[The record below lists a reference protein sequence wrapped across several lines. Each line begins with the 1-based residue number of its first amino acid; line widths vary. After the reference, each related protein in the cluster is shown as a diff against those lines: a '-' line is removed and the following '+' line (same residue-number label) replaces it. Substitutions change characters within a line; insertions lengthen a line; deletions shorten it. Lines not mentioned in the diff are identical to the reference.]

1 VPLIV
6 QRETSMMMCGRWRW
20 RHDSSTP
27 RLHPLCGLPCGALA
41 IYASAH
47 DSLALVT
54 TEDDRSKG
62 GGWQKLIQLAVS
74 VIAVGLIARHVDLRE
89 SARVIAS
96 ARVGYVVLALLL
108 YVVGQVLSAYRW
120 RLIGLSVGLVD
131 SFAGYVR
138 YYFIGMFFM
147 FFGPSTLGGDLV
159 RSLYLAE
166 HTGSRARAFNSVLF
180 DRLNGLVV
188 LVAIGAGAF
197 LLFPGY
203 DLPRPL
209 FYATVAFGSGI
220 FLAWW
225 LAPTLVRLVFPA
237 DHRVRRFVEKDL
249 GPFWRNRAML
259 ISASAV
265 SFVFHFLQ
273 IATQFIVARALNL
286 DVPFSYI
293 CVFHPLVS
301 ALSSIPIT
309 LSGIGLREGG
319 YLWFLHR
326 IGIAQANAIAY
337 GVLWFVVL
345 VASSV
350 LGGVVFLAS
359 GARLPRLRLAR

>member
-1 VPLIV
+1 MTTRSDAARRGHWQKLLQVGV
-6 QRETSMMMCGRWRW
+6 S
-20 RHDSSTP
+20 
-27 RLHPLCGLPCGALA
+27 ALA
-41 IYASAH
+41 I
-47 DSLALVT
+47 
-54 TEDDRSKG
+54 
-62 GGWQKLIQLAVS
+62 W
-74 VIAVGLIARHVDLRE
+74 LIARHVDLRE

-96 ARVGYVVLALLL
+96 ARLGYALAALAL
-108 YVVGQVLSAYRW
+108 YVVGQVMSAYRW
-120 RLIGLSVGLVD
+120 RLIGLSVGLLD
-131 SFAGYVR
+131 SFTDYVR

-166 HTGSRARAFNSVLF
+166 TTGSRARAFNSVLF

-197 LLFPGY
+197 VLFPGY
-203 DLPRPL
+203 GLPRPL
-209 FYATVAFGSGI
+209 VYATVAFGSGI

-225 LAPTLVRLVFPA
+225 IAPLLVRLLLPA
-237 DHRVRRFVEKDL
+237 GHRIRRFVEHDL
-249 GPFWRNRAML
+249 GPFWRNRTML
-259 ISASAV
+259 VGASAV
-265 SFVFHFLQ
+265 SLLFHFLQ
-273 IATQFIVARALNL
+273 IATQFIVARALRL

-319 YLWFLHR
+319 YLWFLQR

-337 GVLWFVVL
+337 GVLWFLVL
-345 VASSV
+345 VASSLV
-350 LGGVVFLAS
+350 GGVVFLLS
-359 GARLPRLRLAR
+359 GARLPRLRRAA